1 LLEVLKIMKDLILKH
16 ILTKFLKF
24 VIVLL
29 IVFLTF
35 STQHTY
41 AGGSQKLLITEFM
54 IYNDSILADEDG
66 EFSDWIEIYNPGSLA
81 VNLLNWSLTDD
92 QNNKARWYFP
102 NIQILPN
109 QYLVVFASGKDRK
122 IPGKNLHTNFKLSAG
137 DGFLALVE
145 PDSISLSSYYYF
157 PEQYNNISYGCYNSA
172 NYYFDYPTPG
182 TANVASTFVPAALFS
197 VKRGFYTT
205 PLNVVLNSVISGAT
219 IRYTKNGSYPS
230 ETDGIIYTSP
240 ILITTTTPLRAVVY
254 YNGKKSFAATQT
266 YIFLNDVRTQS
277 NTPSGYPT
285 KWGPYTA
292 ISGNAIADYEM
303 DPEIVNNPLYRDSI
317 DKAFKSIP
325 TVSVVTSVDNLFLG
339 INDSIKGGIY
349 YWTGAPEIETSVP
362 APVGTTVITTYGIGH
377 DWGRPASVEYMDITN
392 SKEFVANC
400 RLELHGGHSRRAEK
414 TPKHSFN
421 LEFKSDYGVSK
432 LNFNLFNKKSAVN
445 EFDALVLRGNFGN
458 SWLHVDYN
466 QRKRGMY
473 IHDTWLKDSQ
483 LEMGEKSA
491 HTKFVHLY
499 LNGIY
504 WGLYCISER
513 LDKDFAESYFKGKED
528 DFDIIKDYGEASSG
542 TIDAWNT
549 MMLMANAGL
558 SNNSDYFK
566 IQGKNS
572 DGTDNSAY
580 PSYLSID
587 NFIDF
592 MLVNIY
598 GGNNDWDTHNWTAI
612 RNRIDPGNG
621 FKFLVW
627 DGERIL
633 EGLNDNVVTKNNLN
647 RPTGIYTKLRE
658 NAEFRLEFA
667 DHVQSHLFNNGAL
680 TPSKVAERWLK
691 RSNEIQLAIICESAR
706 WGDYRRD
713 VHPYGGSNYELCT
726 KATYWD
732 VEQTRLLNDYFPQ
745 RTQIVIDQL
754 KSVNLYPS
762 VVAPSLSW
770 YGGKFVADTTI
781 SITAPAGTIY
791 YTTDGTDP
799 RLIGG
804 NVSSSA
810 KVYSGTPILLADTT
824 ILKTRAKTAANWSAI
839 VKADYFKLKST
850 TSGIKSLKQSIFN
863 VITYPNPVTDFV
875 YFIFDIPSCGKVD
888 ILVYNLEGKLISKV
902 FSGFRPEGT
911 NTIPWIPKNVKSGIY
926 VYKINYQGNVKT
938 AKLVIT
944 SR

>member
-1 LLEVLKIMKDLILKH
+1 MPTKYL
-16 ILTKFLKF
+16 LTKNLKF
-24 VIVLL
+24 TIALFIVLL
-29 IVFLTF
+29 AF
-35 STQHTY
+35 SIQRAF

-66 EFSDWIEIYNPGSLA
+66 DFSDWVEIYNPGTSA

-92 QNNKARWYFP
+92 ENNKVKWYFP
-102 NIQILPN
+102 DMQILPN
-109 QYLVVFASGKDRK
+109 QYMVIFASGKDRK
-122 IPGKNLHTNFKLSAG
+122 IPGKNLHTNFKLSAD

-145 PDSISLSSYYYF
+145 PDSVSLSYYYYI
-157 PEQYNNISYGCYNSA
+157 PEQFNNISYGCYNSA
-172 NYYFDYPTPG
+172 NYYFDTPTPG
-182 TANVASTFVPAALFS
+182 TANVASAFVTAASFS
-197 VKRGFYTT
+197 VKRGVFTT
-205 PLNVVLNSVISGAT
+205 PFNVVLTSEIPGAI

-230 ETDGIIYTSP
+230 ETDGIVYSAP
-240 ILITTTTPLRAVVY
+240 IPITTTTPLRAVVY
-254 YNGKKSFAATQT
+254 YNGRKSFAATQT
-266 YIFLNDVRTQS
+266 YIFLNDVKTQS
-277 NTPSGYPT
+277 NTPSGYPAM
-285 KWGPYTA
+285 WGPYTA
-292 ISGNAIADYEM
+292 IQGNAIADYEM
-303 DPEIVNNPLYRDSI
+303 DPEIVNNSLYRDSI
-317 DKAFKSIP
+317 DRAFKSIP
-325 TVSVVTSVDNLFLG
+325 TLSVVTSADNLFSG
-339 INDSIKGGIY
+339 VNDAVTGGIY
-349 YWTGAPEIETSVP
+349 YWTGAPESEISVA

-392 SKEFVANC
+392 SKEFFANC

-421 LEFKSDYGVSK
+421 LEFKSNYGVSK
-432 LNFNLFNKKSAVN
+432 LKFNLFNNKSAVS
-445 EFDALVLRGNFGN
+445 EFDALVLRANFGN

-513 LDKDFAESYFKGKED
+513 LNKDFAESYYKGKED
-528 DFDIIKDYGEASSG
+528 DFDVIKDYGEATSG
-542 TIDAWNT
+542 TIDAWNN

-558 SNNSDYFK
+558 SNNSDYFR
-566 IQGKNS
+566 IQGKNP
-572 DGTDNSAY
+572 DGTVNSAY
-580 PSYLSID
+580 PPYVSLD

-598 GGNNDWDTHNWTAI
+598 GGNNDWDSHNWTAI

-633 EGLNDNVVTKNNLN
+633 EGLNDNVVSKNNLN
-647 RPTGIYTKLRE
+647 RPSGMYTKLRE

-726 KATYWD
+726 KATYWNI
-732 VEQTRLLNDYFPQ
+732 EQTRLLSEYFPN

-770 YGGKFVADTTI
+770 YGGKFVLDTTI
-781 SITAPAGTIY
+781 TITAPAGTIY
-791 YTTDGTDP
+791 YTTDGSDP

-804 NVSSSA
+804 NISSSA
-810 KVYSGTPILLADTT
+810 KVYSGTPILLTDTT
-824 ILKTRAKTAANWSAI
+824 TLRTRAKSGANWSAI
-839 VKADYFKLKST
+839 VKADYYMLKSKP
-850 TSGIKSLKQSIFN
+850 SGTQSLTQPISN
-863 VITYPNPVTDFV
+863 VTVYPNPVTDFV
-875 YFIFDIPSCGKVD
+875 YFIFDIPSYGKID
-888 ILVYNLEGKLISKV
+888 ISVYNLEGKLISKV

-911 NTIPWIPKNVKSGIY
+911 NTIPWIPKNICPGIY
-926 VYKINYQGNVKT
+926 IYKIKYLGKVKT
-938 AKLVIT
+938 AKLFIT